1 MDCRITF
8 TSKHL
13 RRRRAAG
20 MSLLEMMIAM
30 SIGLM
35 VLCLVGSFSL
45 YSGRSFAAIA
55 NYLEMETDSRNALD
69 TLTRDIRQAIGLTSY
84 TSTQLTF
91 QDADG
96 QPLLFTYS
104 PGAQTLTKTK
114 GTQSKVLLKG
124 CESLSFSIFQRTPI
138 GGTDQAYPASSA
150 TSAKLVQVTWLCS
163 RKIIG
168 VTANTESVQTAKIVM
183 RKKRVT

>member
-1 MDCRITF
+1 MT
-8 TSKHL
+8 
-13 RRRRAAG
+13 
-20 MSLLEMMIAM
+20 LLEMLIAM
-30 SIGLM
+30 SIGVV
-35 VLCLVGSFSL
+35 VLTSVGAFSL
-45 YSGRSFAAIA
+45 YGGRSFAAIA

-69 TLTRDIRQAIGLTSY
+69 TLTRDIRQATALTAY

-114 GTQSKVLLKG
+114 GSQSKVLLTG
-124 CESLSFSIFQRTPI
+124 CDSLSFAIFQRTPI

-150 TSAKLVQVTWLCS
+150 ATAKLVQVTWLCS